1 MARNTQKKKAQRNK
15 QLWERA
21 ATGNRGK
28 WQGRSQK
35 GHEFYLDEQLTKDE
49 RESLEES
56 GMPTF
61 TINRITPII
70 EIMKYF
76 VTANNPRWKAVGA
89 TGDDTDVAQIHS
101 DIADYCWYISNG
113 KSVYSQVINDSLTRG
128 IGYFLIDIDKDAD
141 LGKGEVKF
149 RNIYPY
155 DVHVDPMSRDFLFRD
170 ASFILVKKDITRTQL
185 QNMFPE
191 FKVKIGKAGGNTSTV
206 DYSLIDKTTATAIQP
221 EDVSNLGMAVGVDGE
236 DDDILGYFEVYEK
249 RKFAFYNVFIR
260 EEAPPEVVKQV
271 MEEVKTTIEELKAEM
286 MVQLQEKQM
295 QVQQA
300 LQSGEIIES
309 RAQLEMQKA
318 QQQMEEAL
326 VAKEQELMSQAQESL
341 VRINQMVVSDKEFK
355 IMSENKELSK
365 NIVNAVKFFE
375 NKVVLTCSVGDD
387 VFLYERMLPI
397 SEYPIVPIP
406 YMYTGTPYPL
416 SAVMPLIGKQ
426 QEINKSHQIMLHN
439 ANLASNLRWMYEE
452 GSVPEEEWEQYSSA
466 PGALLKYRQGFAPP
480 TPVLPAPINNAFFSI
495 VQEGKSDAEY
505 ISGVPSAMMGFT
517 QEQPETYRGLLAN
530 DEFGTRRLKSWMSSI
545 VEPCL
550 EHLGRVFQQM
560 SQKHYTID
568 KVFRIVQPEAGQKEG
583 GEEKEQRINIPI
595 YNDYG
600 KEIGKWLD
608 YNSASFDV
616 RIVAGTTMPINRWAL
631 IEEYFRWFQAG
642 LIDDIAMIAETD
654 IRGKKQIIERKS
666 LYAQLQGQVQQM
678 QESLKDREG
687 TIETLERQLVQAG
700 IKMKI
705 GQAETEIRK
714 DVVETEAQ
722 QKVVRE
728 ALKQEFDTAKKDM
741 RRGVETVV
749 DKAQLSA
756 EKAVDKKA
764 ENA

>member
-1 MARNTQKKKAQRNK
+1 
-15 QLWERA
+15 
-21 ATGNRGK
+21 
-28 WQGRSQK
+28 
-35 GHEFYLDEQLTKDE
+35 
-49 RESLEES
+49 
-56 GMPTF
+56 
-61 TINRITPII
+61 
-70 EIMKYF
+70 
-76 VTANNPRWKAVGA
+76 
-89 TGDDTDVAQIHS
+89 
-101 DIADYCWYISNG
+101 
-113 KSVYSQVINDSLTRG
+113 
-128 IGYFLIDIDKDAD
+128 
-141 LGKGEVKF
+141 
-149 RNIYPY
+149 
-155 DVHVDPMSRDFLFRD
+155 
-170 ASFILVKKDITRTQL
+170 
-185 QNMFPE
+185 
-191 FKVKIGKAGGNTSTV
+191 
-206 DYSLIDKTTATAIQP
+206 
-221 EDVSNLGMAVGVDGE
+221 
-236 DDDILGYFEVYEK
+236 
-249 RKFAFYNVFIR
+249 
-260 EEAPPEVVKQV
+260 
-271 MEEVKTTIEELKAEM
+271 
-286 MVQLQEKQM
+286 
-295 QVQQA
+295 
-300 LQSGEIIES
+300 
-309 RAQLEMQKA
+309 
-318 QQQMEEAL
+318 
-326 VAKEQELMSQAQESL
+326 
-341 VRINQMVVSDKEFK
+341 
-355 IMSENKELSK
+355 
-365 NIVNAVKFFE
+365 
-375 NKVVLTCSVGDD
+375 
-387 VFLYERMLPI
+387 
-397 SEYPIVPIP
+397 
-406 YMYTGTPYPL
+406 
-416 SAVMPLIGKQ
+416 
-426 QEINKSHQIMLHN
+426 
-439 ANLASNLRWMYEE
+439 
-452 GSVPEEEWEQYSSA
+452 
-466 PGALLKYRQGFAPP
+466 
-480 TPVLPAPINNAFFSI
+480 
-495 VQEGKSDAEY
+495 
-505 ISGVPSAMMGFT
+505 
-517 QEQPETYRGLLAN
+517 
-530 DEFGTRRLKSWMSSI
+530 MSSI